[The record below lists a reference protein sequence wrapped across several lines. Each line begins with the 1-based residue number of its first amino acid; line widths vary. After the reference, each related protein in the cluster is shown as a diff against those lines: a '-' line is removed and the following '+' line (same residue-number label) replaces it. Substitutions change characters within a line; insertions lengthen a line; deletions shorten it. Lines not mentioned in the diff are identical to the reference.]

1 MASSQTRTLRTTR
14 PAAAKAKAATSVKGS
29 GSTLQA
35 TKAAQTRARLIDATV
50 RCLVKH
56 GYAKTTTP
64 RVAEEAGLSRG
75 AMMHHFENSAALIK
89 ATIIELHEKRLR
101 AFRRAAERPDD
112 HDVETLVETYWA
124 QVQKPAFIAFHELA
138 MAARTD
144 KELGAI
150 LFPLQE
156 EFRDRFNAQ
165 AEALFP
171 EWRGSEEAFDM
182 AMNLS
187 QTILEGMGIAV
198 QTGAMD
204 KAKVPRMLAHLQN
217 QIRAL
222 MPSLK
227 PRSVS

>member
-1 MASSQTRTLRTTR
+1 MALSRTRSTRTAK
-14 PAAAKAKAATSVKGS
+14 PAATPATRTG
-29 GSTLQA
+29 GTTLQA
-35 TKAAQTRARLIDATV
+35 TKAAQTRGRLIDATV
-50 RCLVKH
+50 RCIVKH
-56 GYAKTTTP
+56 GYANTTTP

-75 AMMHHFENSAALIK
+75 AMMHHFENGAALIK

-101 AFRRAAERPDD
+101 AFRRAAEKPDE
-112 HDVETLVETYWA
+112 HDVDTLVETYWA

-138 MAARTD
+138 VAARTD
-144 KELGAI
+144 RELGAI

-156 EFRDRFNAQ
+156 EFRERFNAQ

-171 EWRGSEEAFDM
+171 EWRDAPAEFDM

-187 QTILEGMGIAV
+187 QTILEGMAIAV

-204 KAKVPRMLAHLQN
+204 KAKVPMMLVHLEN

-222 MPSLK
+222 MQRTSSSGPS
-227 PRSVS
+227 

>member
-1 MASSQTRTLRTTR
+1 MALSRTRSTRTAKPAATPATR
-14 PAAAKAKAATSVKGS
+14 PGGT
-29 GSTLQA
+29 TLQA
-35 TKAAQTRARLIDATV
+35 AKAAQTRGRLIDATV
-50 RCLVKH
+50 RCIVKH
-56 GYAKTTTP
+56 GYANTTTP

-75 AMMHHFENSAALIK
+75 AMMHHFENGAALIK

-101 AFRRAAERPDD
+101 AFRRAAEKPEE
-112 HDVETLVETYWA
+112 HDVDTLVETYWA

-138 MAARTD
+138 VAARTD
-144 KELGAI
+144 RELGAI

-156 EFRDRFNAQ
+156 EFRERFNAQ

-171 EWRGSEEAFDM
+171 EWRDAPAEFDM

-187 QTILEGMGIAV
+187 QTILEGMAIAV

-204 KAKVPRMLAHLQN
+204 KAKVPMMLVHLEN

-222 MPSLK
+222 MQHTSGSG
-227 PRSVS
+227 SV